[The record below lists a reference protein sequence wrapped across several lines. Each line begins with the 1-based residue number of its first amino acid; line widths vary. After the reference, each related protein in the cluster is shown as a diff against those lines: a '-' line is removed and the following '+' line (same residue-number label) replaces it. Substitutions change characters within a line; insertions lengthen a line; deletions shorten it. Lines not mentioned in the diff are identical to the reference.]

1 MQCIPFLHYLHFT
14 HLFPFLSSS
23 FKNSAKPLCSTYIGR
38 QLSSPCP
45 FLASTFA
52 PTRRRLACYIH
63 LHSVITS
70 FRFIP
75 QPHTPL
81 HHFATLMV
89 SFRFPNAGSRLFF
102 LFNLWVLDWR
112 LWTEQHFFSSCE
124 NDFLLVLWIHSPF
137 FSKGHVSHQS
147 SSHQIHSFLNA
158 KRGVLPSC
166 TFHSFSV
173 SFVARGLQSA
183 GYVFQSLAVVSWHP

>member
-1 MQCIPFLHYLHFT
+1 MCYARLLSRSGCGLVTVFENPPHVQCSFRTSSHTALSFIVLPWVYGKSSVFMQYIPSLHSLHFS
-14 HLFPFLSSS
+14 HLFPILYSYSKTPPS
-23 FKNSAKPLCSTYIGR
+23 PCAYCIGR

-89 SFRFPNAGSRLFF
+89 SFRFPYAGSRLFF
-102 LFNLWVLDWR
+102 LF
-112 LWTEQHFFSSCE
+112 
-124 NDFLLVLWIHSPF
+124 
-137 FSKGHVSHQS
+137 
-147 SSHQIHSFLNA
+147 
-158 KRGVLPSC
+158 
-166 TFHSFSV
+166 
-173 SFVARGLQSA
+173 
-183 GYVFQSLAVVSWHP
+183 

>member
-1 MQCIPFLHYLHFT
+1 M
-14 HLFPFLSSS
+14 FLSYLQSHS
-23 FKNSAKPLCSTYIGR
+23 TFIRYPNANPFSQECSCSTFRSYITCISHTCFHFSLRHSKTSPCPCAYCIGR

-102 LFNLWVLDWR
+102 LFWIMGIGLKIFKQNNS
-112 LWTEQHFFSSCE
+112 FFNTFE
-124 NDFLLVLWIHSPF
+124 NDFLLAL
-137 FSKGHVSHQS
+137 
-147 SSHQIHSFLNA
+147 
-158 KRGVLPSC
+158 
-166 TFHSFSV
+166 
-173 SFVARGLQSA
+173 
-183 GYVFQSLAVVSWHP
+183 